1 MPGSALDGQADSP
14 TRPFTCVLPVV
25 QHSTSARLAQATTS
39 ILSCHQGSRVDR
51 HPQHP
56 LREGLTLVASLAWPQ
71 LALCGVC
78 THKSKLEV
86 PVSRNQS
93 FALESERSIADLQI
107 LITCR
112 TFHELAIAV
121 SRIYKF
127 SLPTALT
134 TNTLVF
140 ESSQLCIRRPN
151 KRPTLLPLLA
161 FWSSARGQRLEG
173 GE

>member
-25 QHSTSARLAQATTS
+25 QHSISARLAQSPTS

-56 LREGLTLVASLAWPQ
+56 LREGLTLVASLARPQ

-86 PVSRNQS
+86 PVCRNQS
-93 FALESERSIADLQI
+93 FALESEHSYAHAFLVLLTPLFTACSPFSSFGFLVRFASA
-107 LITCR
+107 
-112 TFHELAIAV
+112 AI
-121 SRIYKF
+121 
-127 SLPTALT
+127 
-134 TNTLVF
+134 NT
-140 ESSQLCIRRPN
+140 
-151 KRPTLLPLLA
+151 RPTHLPLLA

>member
-56 LREGLTLVASLAWPQ
+56 LREGLTLVASLARPQ

-86 PVSRNQS
+86 PASRNQS
-93 FALESERSIADLQI
+93 FALESEHSYAHAFLSCLLHFLQHVRRLVHLASLSDLPQLQLTRESFTAI
-107 LITCR
+107 L
-112 TFHELAIAV
+112 F
-121 SRIYKF
+121 
-127 SLPTALT
+127 
-134 TNTLVF
+134 
-140 ESSQLCIRRPN
+140 
-151 KRPTLLPLLA
+151 
-161 FWSSARGQRLEG
+161 
-173 GE
+173 

>member
-14 TRPFTCVLPVV
+14 PRPFTCVLPVV
-25 QHSTSARLAQATTS
+25 QHSTSARLAQSTTS

-93 FALESERSIADLQI
+93 FALESEPSIADLQI
-107 LITCR
+107 LTTCR
-112 TFHELAIAV
+112 TFHEHGIADLQIHEHGIADLQIL
-121 SRIYKF
+121 STCRTYGKHAWFGAF
-127 SLPTALT
+127 SD
-134 TNTLVF
+134 
-140 ESSQLCIRRPN
+140 
-151 KRPTLLPLLA
+151 LA
-161 FWSSARGQRLEG
+161 FANLQETAILFYTSAS
-173 GE
+173 

>member
-1 MPGSALDGQADSP
+1 M
-14 TRPFTCVLPVV
+14 
-25 QHSTSARLAQATTS
+25 
-39 ILSCHQGSRVDR
+39 
-51 HPQHP
+51 
-56 LREGLTLVASLAWPQ
+56 
-71 LALCGVC
+71 
-78 THKSKLEV
+78 
-86 PVSRNQS
+86 SRNQS

-112 TFHELAIAV
+112 TFYELAIAV

-127 SLPTALT
+127 SLPAALT

-140 ESSQLCIRRPN
+140 ASSQFSIRRLN